1 MQTPSYVAGLMP
13 PRAHA
18 NELINNITA
27 INPDEAPVDAEIS

>member
-1 MQTPSYVAGLMP
+1 MQTPSYVAGLIP

-27 INPDEAPVDAEIS
+27 INPDEAAGEAEIS